1 MNIGQSE
8 KFKIMTHLLHREHL
22 HTKFEIDPMNIKQK
36 SGGDTILSTDGRQ
49 TTDDRRQTTD
59 RQTDRQTDSQVE
71 TNIPPYNFVVRG
83 V

>member
-1 MNIGQSE
+1 MG
-8 KFKIMTHLLHREHL
+8 HL
-22 HTKFEIDPMNIKQK
+22 HTKIEMDPMNIKQK

-49 TTDDRRQTTD
+49 TTDDGRQTTD
-59 RQTDRQTDSQVE
+59 DGRRTTDSQVE